1 VRISSTS
8 NNISNILSGTPL
20 NAPRLSTN
28 TEQRPQQQ
36 QQQQEDRLIVNHNEF
51 SGNGLGASMM
61 LEEEEE
67 EGGVGVA
74 SAIEASIRDILNA
87 DEHTHKDMSDLEQAL
102 AQSYLSFSST

>member
-8 NNISNILSGTPL
+8 GNISNILSGTD
-20 NAPRLSTN
+20 NVPRLSTN
-28 TEQRPQQQ
+28 TQQRLQLQQ
-36 QQQQEDRLIVNHNEF
+36 DRLIVNHHEF

-61 LEEEEE
+61 LEEED
-67 EGGVGVA
+67 GVGVA

>member
-36 QQQQEDRLIVNHNEF
+36 QQQQQDRLIVNHNEF
-51 SGNGLGASMM
+51 SGNGLSASML
-61 LEEEEE
+61 LEEEEDD
-67 EGGVGVA
+67 GVGVA

-87 DEHTHKDMSDLEQAL
+87 DEHTHKDMSDLEQVL

>member
-36 QQQQEDRLIVNHNEF
+36 QQQQQDRLIVNHNEF
-51 SGNGLGASMM
+51 SGNGLSASM
-61 LEEEEE
+61 LQEEEEDD
-67 EGGVGVA
+67 GVGVA